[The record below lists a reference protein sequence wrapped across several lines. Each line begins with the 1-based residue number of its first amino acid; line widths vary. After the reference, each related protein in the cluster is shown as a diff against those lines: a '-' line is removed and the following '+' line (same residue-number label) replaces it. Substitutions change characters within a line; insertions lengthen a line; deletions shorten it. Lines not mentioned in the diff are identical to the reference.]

1 MLGMWLFGKVIL
13 KLAVGSSKCGGNWTM
28 ECCMTL
34 RLLRFV
40 QGLLMVLV
48 CLKKAGEM

>member
-1 MLGMWLFGKVIL
+1 MLGKWLFGKVII
-13 KLAVGSSKCGGNWTM
+13 KLAVGCSKCGGNWIM

-40 QGLLMVLV
+40 QGQLMVLV
-48 CLKKAGEM
+48 CLKKAGET